1 MGSACLFENF
11 APVQLCAYKIKPQK
25 TDFRFV
31 EDVWHDNKFEKREK
45 YVPPFIGAAKIGLEC
60 VSLRQ
65 INRWLKKGV
74 TPAGSQNKYWTL
86 FPNLPALIFAGR
98 PFNDIRKRE
107 NV

>member
-45 YVPPFIGAAKIGLEC
+45 YVQIGRAH
-60 VSLRQ
+60 V
-65 INRWLKKGV
+65 
-74 TPAGSQNKYWTL
+74 
-86 FPNLPALIFAGR
+86 
-98 PFNDIRKRE
+98 
-107 NV
+107 